1 MLFDIMRYGSKGS
14 GLPLLALESR
24 LRLKNGVRNFQK
36 ASAIW
41 KHQKTSNDPT
51 SVEDLASRPDADA
64 TTSTDYY
71 EYSRVVKDAAKDF
84 KATWLNAL
92 AERKAQLAQGKVID
106 SYVYSHIKT
115 TDVIDKTTKDSF
127 AYVVLPFR
135 EDPVV
140 ADFYVNAAGRL
151 RMGQLFQDLDS
162 LAGKIAYKHTAPVE
176 PMIVTA
182 SVDRIYLL
190 KPLDT
195 IADFNIILSGSVIYT
210 GRSSME
216 IAITARALPSD
227 IPKDISEDTLSD
239 DDIFLTASF
248 TFVARNPE
256 THKSLAINRFLPLSE
271 KEWMEF
277 KRAESRMASK
287 KLKSRNMDL
296 QKNPPT
302 SEESMLVHRLWSAS
316 KELASLK
323 NKPSNIVFMKDTN
336 VKSTMFMQPQ
346 YRNRHSYMIFGGYLM
361 RQTFE
366 LAYCCAASFSH
377 ALPRFVSLDSLTF
390 NTPVPVGSVL
400 HMDATVVYTEHL
412 HEDSYKPNVKS
423 VTDTSIDGNTIF
435 HFQPTPV
442 NNLSLNDD
450 DFLSKP
456 GTLIQI
462 KVDTMVQELASEK
475 LEKSGSFIYSF
486 FAPRDLN
493 EEQIGAPGY
502 GTVVPESYSEMI
514 EYIQGRRRATE
525 TAMYAK
531 SIKEQTK

>member
-1 MLFDIMRYGSKGS
+1 MYRVKAEFTGKSIGLPISKFILSKGKR
-14 GLPLLALESR
+14 GLNIASVLL
-24 LRLKNGVRNFQK
+24 KDVKG
-36 ASAIW
+36 
-41 KHQKTSNDPT
+41 SNNPT
-51 SVEDLASRPDADA
+51 SAEDLASRPDANA
-64 TTSTDYY
+64 TTRADYY
-71 EYSRVVKDAAKDF
+71 EYERLLKDSVKDF

-92 AERKAQLAQGKVID
+92 AERKTQLAQGKVID
-106 SYVYSHIKT
+106 SYVYSHIKS
-115 TDVIDKTTKDSF
+115 TDVIDKTRKDSF

-135 EDPVV
+135 EDPLIS
-140 ADFYVNAAGRL
+140 DFYVNAAGRL

-190 KPLDT
+190 KALDT
-195 IADFNIILSGSVIYT
+195 IADYNIIISGAVTYT

-216 IAITARALPSD
+216 ISISARAMQRD
-227 IPKDISEDTLSD
+227 IPKEITEESLSEEDT
-239 DDIFLTASF
+239 FMTASF

-256 THKSLAINRFLPLSE
+256 THKSLAINRLLPLNE
-271 KEWMEF
+271 KEWMDF
-277 KRAESRMASK
+277 KRAESRMSAK
-287 KLKSRNMDL
+287 KMKAANMDL
-296 QKNPPT
+296 EKYPPT
-302 SEESMLVHRLWSAS
+302 KAESLLLHQLWAAS

-323 NKPSNIVFMKDTN
+323 EKPSNIVFMKDTN

-377 ALPRFVSLDSLTF
+377 SLPRFVSLDSLTF

-412 HEDSYKPNVKS
+412 HESTSKPKVAS
-423 VTDTSIDGNTIF
+423 VTDQSIDGNTVF

-442 NNLSLNDD
+442 NELSMHEN

-456 GTLIQI
+456 GTLVQI
-462 KVDTMVQELASEK
+462 KVDTMVQQLASDK
-475 LEKSGSFIYSF
+475 LKKSGSFIYSF
-486 FAPRDLN
+486 FAPRDKDDKHT
-493 EEQIGAPGY
+493 ADPGY
-502 GTVVPESYSEMI
+502 CTVVPESYSEMI
-514 EYIQGRRRATE
+514 EYIEGRRRAND

-531 SIKEQTK
+531 TLKQTPN